1 MLEKTMFKSDEEI
14 KEYLH
19 KVYNLDIND
28 VVKINRGSANI
39 YFLNK
44 STYVLKEFQS
54 KYNVDKIIK
63 EIEVINHLKKKGI
76 SVPNY
81 VKTSSCD
88 YYTIYKDIIIIIQD
102 FIEGYTINNNE
113 GNYDQVIE
121 CAKEYGVIVNAL
133 KDLKIKLPSSNISEW
148 YSEERFEQSINK
160 YNKLLTMLND
170 NEIDNNIK
178 NDILEKMSM
187 INSIKSKINF
197 NNMNN
202 LTILN
207 THGDF
212 SVEQLIYKDGKIN
225 SVIDFV
231 SACRMPIV
239 WELIRSY
246 SYIDKEAVDGE
257 FNLDTFI
264 NYVKEFN
271 KYIKL
276 NKYDIEYMPYIY
288 LIQLLNSDYGYKQYI
303 NDNSKMN
310 LLSFGCFRTNVCRYL
325 FKNAKLISERLL
337 SEI

>member
-28 VVKINRGSANI
+28 VAKINRGSANI

-44 STYVLKEFQS
+44 STYVLKEIKY
-54 KYNVDKIIK
+54 KYNFDKIIK

-81 VKTSSCD
+81 VKTSSGD

-133 KDLKIKLPSSNISEW
+133 KDLKIKLPLSNISEW

-310 LLSFGCFRTNVCRYL
+310 LLAFGCFRTNVCRYL
-325 FKNAKLISERLL
+325 FKNAKVISERLL
-337 SEI
+337 S